1 MAMTHS
7 HVCYISAT
15 GGHERVNL
23 IQKKIWVRGLSFIWE
38 ISKSYVC
45 HDALVSVTW
54 FIHMCAMTHSHVCH
68 LSATGGHERVDLI
81 QKERWRRVVPRHTWF
96 IFNTIPQRFR
106 CVPWLPHM
114 CDTYHFEKEGW
125 QGVVPRH
132 IWCHTCE
139 WVMAHMW
146 ISHGTYVNE
155 SWHMYEWVMAHNC
168 HTCDTW
174 SHTHTWHD
182 GDCAQCCNL
191 PAGGML
197 QRIYTA
203 TTHMCTMHESR
214 HTHEQKPG
222 HTYIEYNVAIHF
234 RKRAIDI

>member
-106 CVPWLPHM
+106 CVPWLPHT
-114 CDTYHFEKEGW
+114 CDTYLCDVW
-125 QGVVPRH
+125 H
-132 IWCHTCE
+132 ISLWKRALTRRSAAPYLIYILYNTATIQMCSLTPTYVWHISLWKRGLTGRSAAPYLMSHMWMSHGTHVNKSWHICE
-139 WVMAHMW
+139 WVMAHVWM
-146 ISHGTYVNE
+146 SHGT
-155 SWHMYEWVMAHNC
+155 
-168 HTCDTW
+168 
-174 SHTHTWHD
+174 
-182 GDCAQCCNL
+182 
-191 PAGGML
+191 
-197 QRIYTA
+197 
-203 TTHMCTMHESR
+203 
-214 HTHEQKPG
+214 
-222 HTYIEYNVAIHF
+222 
-234 RKRAIDI
+234 